1 MYTFLRRKIMAT
13 FLRTGRIR
21 AFIFKKYMLFASLL
35 ALILFLFSAKGY
47 ALNASPPEHPV
58 KLIFIHHSC
67 GENWLSDHHGGLG
80 KALGKNHYFVS
91 DTNYGWGPNGIGDRT
106 DIPNWPEWFV
116 GPDSRRILK
125 ALFRENGKHSP
136 YSRTQGDPGGENRV
150 VMFKSCFPNSN
161 LEGRPTDPPRQ
172 EGGLTVGHA
181 KAVYNKLLAFF
192 AARPDKLFIAVTA
205 PPVQD
210 PSHSANARAFNKW
223 LTREWLKGYEGSN
236 VGVFDFYNV
245 LTGPRNHHRVEG
257 GRVKHSIQDRRDT
270 LYYPTNGDDH
280 PSPAGNRKATQ
291 EFVPL
296 LNAYVNQWLASGP
309 PGPPPETTEEPEET
323 HSPSQELE
331 SAAPVKDEPKGTE
344 RAVPGLIDGFEKSE
358 SSWTAFLDHEKPT
371 RLDFKRDS
379 KTVHSGKASLCITYD
394 VAPESWA
401 TCSLVYDRPR
411 DWTAAT
417 GLQLFLRTKEPGQ
430 PVVVVAYQGTSPDGL
445 SHFEYRLESDGT
457 EWQRVDIPWDRLV
470 RPSWE
475 GDPSTR
481 FDPTRAMGVA
491 FAFEGGSGTLWVDD
505 VTLMGQRE

>member
-1 MYTFLRRKIMAT
+1 MANI
-13 FLRTGRIR
+13 LQAGRQR
-21 AFIFKKYMLFASLL
+21 AFLPRLPAVIAILGAVSLY
-35 ALILFLFSAKGY
+35 FFSAQAD
-47 ALNASPPEHPV
+47 ALNESPPARPI

-67 GENWLSDHHGGLG
+67 GENWLADHHGGLG
-80 KALGKNHYFVS
+80 KALAKNRYFVS

-106 DIPNWPEWFV
+106 DIPDWPEWFV

-125 ALFRENGKHSP
+125 ALFRESGKHSP

-181 KAVYNKLLAFF
+181 KAVYNRLLDFF
-192 AARPDKLFIAVTA
+192 ATRPDKLFIAVTA

-210 PSHSANARAFNKW
+210 PSLAANARAFNTW
-223 LTREWLKGYEGSN
+223 LTREWLKGYKGSN

-245 LTGPRNHHRVEG
+245 LTGPQNHHRVQG
-257 GRVKHSIQDRRDT
+257 GRVEYSIRDRRNT
-270 LYYPTNGDDH
+270 LHYPTNGDDH
-280 PSPAGNRKATQ
+280 PSPAGNRKATK

-309 PGPPPETTEEPEET
+309 PAPPPETAEEPEAAPCPGEET
-323 HSPSQELE
+323 E
-331 SAAPVKDEPKGTE
+331 SAAPAAEAPERTE
-344 RAVPGLIDGFEKSE
+344 RAVPGWIDGFENSE
-358 SSWTAFLDHEKPT
+358 SSWTAFIDHEKPT
-371 RLDFKRDS
+371 RLEFRRDL
-379 KTVHSGKASLCITYD
+379 KTAHSGKASLCITYD

-401 TCSLVYDRPR
+401 TCSLVYHRPR

-417 GLQLFLRTKEPGQ
+417 GIQLFLRTKEPGQ

-457 EWQRVDIPWDRLV
+457 EWQRVDIPWDRLA
-470 RPSWE
+470 RPAWE
-475 GDPSTR
+475 GDPSAR

-491 FAFEGGSGTLWVDD
+491 LAFEGGSGTLWVDD
-505 VTLMGQRE
+505 VTLMGEGE